1 MGNTN
6 EKLRPQSLTLQ
17 EFVPPT
23 RQKTSPVLTEML
35 MRIVRK
41 IEGENYLWTPN
52 PSFTP
57 KYIYLDLN
65 PGDPFTQVEKA
76 EFDRTQPLYGLAE
89 AAGGNE
95 KTFNLKEEYN
105 DSNSKALTKSS
116 SKDFSQDKTLQR
128 SQTKE
133 NKGNSSSRLKN
144 PPSQQGF
151 MNAPK
156 GVDSRNNKFFVSQNK
171 ANTTK
176 NSKAPLPKP
185 DNNSKGPLKHNANM
199 DTLNAQKNK
208 NNLNSL
214 FSPSNVMEDDND
226 GTNFG
231 MNLERQPM
239 KRKFLVNCELE
250 KRIFCLPHR
259 LQFTIFSFIIDEYV
273 KLILVSPIWYYK
285 INELYESHLLAL
297 DNAFIKTYMDVL
309 AFKRSYF
316 SISPYKFSNKTG
328 FRMDRNMVAE
338 VLHPLVGKTVVLSY
352 TYELTRK
359 KGVQYKA
366 IYKFDVVK
374 KGSSR
379 QIWIHKEES
388 KPFFDEGKSAFV
400 QPIMPVCATD
410 NIKFALSFYNMNGL
424 VNISTIEWK
433 PPIIEA
439 IPSIPKEL
447 HSNFLQG
454 IDKNRICEME
464 EISDEWILFK
474 YFESKHKQQYEFDP
488 QLLTYETRCSGID
501 IVTNKTTYLANQ
513 PGEVKKAF
521 GKLGINI
528 FVEGARDEIVT
539 EIKRFGLYQDLENF
553 IQLRQ
558 GDKLVLYLTKGE

>member
-6 EKLRPQSLTLQ
+6 DKLRPQSLTLQ

-23 RQKTSPVLTEML
+23 RQKTSPVLTKML

-57 KYIYLDLN
+57 KYIYLDVN
-65 PGDPFTQVEKA
+65 PGDPFSQVEKA
-76 EFDRTQPLYGLAE
+76 EFDRTQPLYGLPE
-89 AAGGNE
+89 AGAGNE
-95 KTFNLKEEYN
+95 KSSNLKEEYN

-133 NKGNSSSRLKN
+133 NKGNTSSRIKN
-144 PPSQQGF
+144 PASQQGF

-156 GVDSRNNKFFVSQNK
+156 GVDSKNNKFFVSQNK

-176 NSKAPLPKP
+176 NSKKPLPKP
-185 DNNSKGPLKHNANM
+185 DNNSKGPLKHNANL
-199 DTLNAQKNK
+199 DSLNAQQNK
-208 NNLNSL
+208 NINSL
-214 FSPSNVMEDDND
+214 LSPSNVMEDDND

-231 MNLERQPM
+231 MNLERGSM
-239 KRKFLVNCELE
+239 KKRFLVNCELE
-250 KRIFCLPHR
+250 KRLFCLPQR
-259 LQFTIFSFIIDEYV
+259 LQFIVFSFIIDEYV

-297 DNAFIKTYMDVL
+297 DNTFIKTYMDIL

-316 SISPYKFSNKTG
+316 SISPYKFSNKIG
-328 FRMDRNMVAE
+328 FRMDRNLVAE

-379 QIWIHKEES
+379 QIWLHKEES
-388 KPFFDEGKSAFV
+388 KV
-400 QPIMPVCATD
+400 M
-410 NIKFALSFYNMNGL
+410 L
-424 VNISTIEWK
+424 
-433 PPIIEA
+433 
-439 IPSIPKEL
+439 
-447 HSNFLQG
+447 
-454 IDKNRICEME
+454 
-464 EISDEWILFK
+464 
-474 YFESKHKQQYEFDP
+474 
-488 QLLTYETRCSGID
+488 
-501 IVTNKTTYLANQ
+501 
-513 PGEVKKAF
+513 
-521 GKLGINI
+521 
-528 FVEGARDEIVT
+528 
-539 EIKRFGLYQDLENF
+539 
-553 IQLRQ
+553 
-558 GDKLVLYLTKGE
+558 